1 MVDRRRTLLRYLR
14 ERDYKKFKWPLEKLD
29 LYNRRRPFFWECLER
44 KKHLGRLVELYCDEI
59 KQHKLDDLRAEMEEE
74 SVAYLREKA
83 ETLK

>member
-1 MVDRRRTLLRYLR
+1 MQI
-14 ERDYKKFKWPLEKLD
+14 KFIQ
-29 LYNRRRPFFWECLER
+29 
-44 KKHLGRLVELYCDEI
+44 GRLVDLYCDEI

>member
-1 MVDRRRTLLRYLR
+1 MWFAKVSL
-14 ERDYKKFKWPLEKLD
+14 KQCVQIKFIQ
-29 LYNRRRPFFWECLER
+29 
-44 KKHLGRLVELYCDEI
+44 GRLVDLYCDEI